1 MTLNDKKISESVDAT
16 SVSMSAASSA
26 TMIGFSAA
34 IITLIV
40 TLVNNPE
47 EFASII
53 YVLLFYVMAIVFF
66 VFATEF
72 FILSAWDRENH
83 IIWGAI
89 GSVTYGLGQGWII
102 IGISLTFDILVNFT
116 RLAYLTITLFL
127 VGYIIYYLLR
137 WNIKKEEPYMKTRF
151 VTRAL
156 MVLQTFIGYA
166 CIYRLN

>member
-1 MTLNDKKISESVDAT
+1 MTLNDKKISESVDTT

-26 TMIGFSAA
+26 TMIGFSAT

-72 FILSAWDRENH
+72 FILSTWDRENH
-83 IIWGAI
+83 IIWGTI

-137 WNIKKEEPYMKTRF
+137 WKIKKEESYMKTRI

-156 MVLQTFIGYA
+156 MVLQTFLGYA
-166 CIYRLN
+166 CIYTLN